1 MALIVP
7 KPGPQGPA
15 GPQGPQGS
23 QGPAGAGADTYTH
36 QQLIPATVWTIVH
49 NLGKYPSV
57 TVIDSAGTEV
67 EGDVQFTDTNTIVIT
82 FSSAFAGK
90 ASLN

>member
-1 MALIVP
+1 VFNQGVP
-7 KPGPQGPA
+7 
-15 GPQGPQGS
+15 S
-23 QGPAGAGADTYTH
+23 S
-36 QQLIPATVWTIVH
+36 VWNITH
-49 NLGKYPSV
+49 NLNKFPSV

-67 EGDVQFTDTNTIVIT
+67 EGDVNYVDVNNLTIS